1 MAHSPM
7 KCDSVITK
15 ERRIMCVIR
24 PASAFPSIFFSLA
37 PVFFLYF
44 IFSSSLIFLWVN
56 SLLRFNSI
64 FSTLFLCFLLLELSG
79 FFFSLFSSLFFSFSF
94 ASFIEEFD
102 GRGDSSRFRVLWL
115 DLSCIESALRFVDI
129 ELLMLL
135 LSVSWG
141 SLPLRV

>member
-79 FFFSLFSSLFFSFSF
+79 FFFLSSPLSSSLS
-94 ASFIEEFD
+94 
-102 GRGDSSRFRVLWL
+102 L
-115 DLSCIESALRFVDI
+115 
-129 ELLMLL
+129 
-135 LSVSWG
+135 
-141 SLPLRV
+141 SLPLLKSLMGEAILLGFGFYGLI